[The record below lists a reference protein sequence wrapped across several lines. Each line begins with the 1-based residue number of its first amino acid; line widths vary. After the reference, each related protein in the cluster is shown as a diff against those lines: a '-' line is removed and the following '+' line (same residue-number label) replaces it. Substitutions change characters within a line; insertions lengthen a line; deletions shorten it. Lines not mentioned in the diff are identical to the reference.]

1 MIDCGLFRPNVNYSN
16 LRPVQAHEP
25 APDAFLCAQKRRHT
39 CRAATRPSQ
48 AKKEASKGATGPTG
62 FPSRRH
68 ASVVQVAGRD
78 AGLSGNMPVILSKRR
93 GSKSSGRNALSCAQ
107 QPRLPF
113 PAGAWISN
121 MRKGLRKCLALND
134 LQSSPEGLNSAWLSP
149 RLSRIQSSWRSTR
162 FVGESQQVVGVDM
175 LKRGFSGLCWAGLRL
190 AEP

>member
-25 APDAFLCAQKRRHT
+25 APDAFLCAKRRRHACQT
-39 CRAATRPSQ
+39 ATRPSQ

-78 AGLSGNMPVILSKRR
+78 ASLRGNMPVIPSKRQ
-93 GSKSSGRNALSCAQ
+93 GSKSSDRNALSYAQ
-107 QPRLPF
+107 RPRLPF

-149 RLSRIQSSWRSTR
+149 RLSRIQSMRRTTGLVRQLSMGLGCNSRSRTAI
-162 FVGESQQVVGVDM
+162 G
-175 LKRGFSGLCWAGLRL
+175 
-190 AEP
+190 